1 MSEQRTPEWYAE
13 RLGKA
18 TASRMADVLARTKSG
33 RGASRA
39 DYAAQIIAERLT
51 GKVVDRFVNADMSW
65 GTDQEPFARDAYAFT
80 ADVDV
85 EQVGFIDH
93 PTIAMSGASPDGL
106 VGADGLIEIKCPKTA
121 NHIDT
126 LLDEPIANRY
136 VLQMQWQL
144 ACTGR
149 KWCDFVSFDPRL
161 PEHMRLFVKRFKRDE
176 KVIAELEREVAL
188 FLREIDTKLAALKAA
203 YQRAA

>member
-1 MSEQRTPEWYAE
+1 MSEQRTPEWFAE
-13 RLGKA
+13 RLGKV
-18 TASRMADVLARTKSG
+18 TASKVADVLARTKSG
-33 RGASRA
+33 WGASRA
-39 DYAAQIIAERLT
+39 GYAAQLIAERLT
-51 GKVVDRFVNADMSW
+51 GKPTVLFENDAMRW
-65 GTDQEPFARDAYAFT
+65 GNEQEPLARDAYAFYVD
-80 ADVDV
+80 ADVS
-85 EQVGFIDH
+85 QCGFITH

-106 VGADGLIEIKCPKTA
+106 VGEDGLVEIKAPNTA
-121 NHIDT
+121 THIDT
-126 LLDEPIANRY
+126 LLDEPISNRY